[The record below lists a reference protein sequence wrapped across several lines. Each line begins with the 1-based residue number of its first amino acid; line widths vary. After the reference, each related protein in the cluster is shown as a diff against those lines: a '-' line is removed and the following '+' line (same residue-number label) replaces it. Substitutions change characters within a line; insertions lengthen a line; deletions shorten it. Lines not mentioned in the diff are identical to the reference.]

1 MKDTSTLVAKRTEKK
16 EDTEK
21 KLVPEILLA
30 GERADLLGLTEPAH
44 MCSNC
49 WNNKNPVTGN

>member
-1 MKDTSTLVAKRTEKK
+1 MKESTFVVKKPEKK
-16 EDTEK
+16 EDTFK

-30 GERADLLGLTEPAH
+30 GEKSDLLGLTEPAH

-49 WNNKNPVTGN
+49 WDNKATVKT